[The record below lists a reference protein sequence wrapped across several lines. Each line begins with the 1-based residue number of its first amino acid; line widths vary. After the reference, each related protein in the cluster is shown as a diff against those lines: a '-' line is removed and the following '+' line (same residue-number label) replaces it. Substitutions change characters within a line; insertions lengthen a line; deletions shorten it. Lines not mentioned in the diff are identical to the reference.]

1 MIGTS
6 LIINIVLKETELIP
20 GDILNSPGT
29 AHHGLTETGPGDKID
44 TDI

>member
-6 LIINIVLKETELIP
+6 LIINIVPKETELIP

-29 AHHGLTETGPGDKID
+29 DATTGAQ
-44 TDI
+44 